1 MEYAHLDKGEIR
13 ILHLL
18 PDENRDTDIW
28 CNISQGRLK
37 PRSYAAL
44 GEPES
49 AGSQNLGRWKASS
62 RYLKSIFCSQKF
74 TAKGLES

>member
-1 MEYAHLDKGEIR
+1 MEYDHLDEGEIR

-18 PDENRDTDIW
+18 PDENRDANIR
-28 CNISQGRLK
+28 CNISQGLK

-62 RYLKSIFCSQKF
+62 RYFKSIFCSQKF